1 MKRFLSLLVV
11 VMTVISASAQ
21 ESVAFRYGCVSYDQI
36 LKAMPEY
43 KKIDTDIA
51 ALKQKYDTEMKAS
64 EDEFNAKYEV
74 FLSEQA
80 NYAAPILRKRQSEL
94 EDMMRRNE
102 KFRIESIR
110 LLEQAR
116 KDMIKPIRAKID
128 AAINKISEQYSLAFV
143 LNTDSDAVPFM
154 NMNMA
159 YNINDAVKQEVGLMP
174 KPAPAPQPQ
183 VQEAPAPVQ
192 EAPVQTE
199 TTPQE
204 NAQ

>member
-1 MKRFLSLLVV
+1 
-11 VMTVISASAQ
+11 MTVISASAQ

-36 LKAMPEY
+36 LKAMPDY
-43 KKIDTDIA
+43 QKIDTDIA
-51 ALKQKYDTEMKAS
+51 TLKQKYDTEMKAS

-102 KFRIESIR
+102 KFRIESLR

-128 AAINKISEQYSLAFV
+128 AAIKRISEQYSLAFV

-154 NMNMA
+154 NMSMA

-192 EAPVQTE
+192 GAPVQTE
-199 TTPQE
+199 NTPQE